1 MRRTVPV
8 AVALLLGCKSE
19 ARVAFPPPRPLSHA
33 AEPRFTDFVGAD
45 ACASCHAA
53 QYAAWRRST
62 HGRAGGRPGPGVVIA
77 PFNGVPI
84 RFADAVVTPVATR
97 GEYRFIVAREGSAP
111 PPPVVFRIDGVVG
124 GGHMVGGGTQ
134 GFVSRFA
141 DGTVRFLPFEFA
153 RREGA
158 GVWFCN
164 TNSRSKRGW
173 IPITRDV
180 RLAECGDWPPV
191 RVLGDVARYANCQA
205 CHGSQIV
212 AAFDTAQRRYDT
224 RFTALSI
231 NCESCHGPA
240 RRHVELARSGE
251 IGRSA
256 DVGMRSLATLDKD
269 ASLEVCFRCHALK
282 DVLQAGYLP
291 GRSLAEYYSL
301 GLPQLGEHPLFPD
314 GRVRTF
320 AYQETQAYSDCYR
333 NGSMKCV
340 DCHDPHTQG
349 YRDVNGMPLP
359 DRVSDGQCTSCHP
372 SKAEHP
378 EAHTHHRAGSAGS
391 RCVAC
396 HMPYLQEPEV
406 GHAIRYGRSDHT
418 IPIPRPAADEAEGVR
433 SACRQCHTA
442 ETPERL
448 DARVHEWYGSL
459 KPPPAAPR
467 GFALTEFF
475 EDSLAPDMPSLRKEV
490 VQRLERLAQSD
501 DLDLRALALASLH
514 LARGEDPRVR
524 RFLAGELERL
534 DSVDDAIRKRWSV
547 ALGFVADGYRQ
558 RGDPARAIATYR
570 KALEIRPH
578 EARVLL
584 NLGLAFADARD
595 FANAIESYR
604 RSLAADPA
612 QPLAHVNRGIALE
625 ALGDTA
631 GGLAEFRRALAVDP
645 SEPLAYFNIGVVGL
659 ARGYGREAMEPL
671 AQAAALDPGLAPA
684 HFALAQGYLLAG
696 DARAATRELMLGL
709 DFDPG
714 NAAARQLLERIER
727 ATGGR

>member
-1 MRRTVPV
+1 MRWFALV
-8 AVALLLGCKSE
+8 LLLGCKGE
-19 ARVAFPPPRPLSHA
+19 GRVSFPPPRPVSRG
-33 AEPRFTDFVGAD
+33 AEPRFADFVGAE

-53 QYAAWRRST
+53 QYAAWRGST
-62 HGRAGGRPGPGVVIA
+62 HGRAGGRPGPGVIIA
-77 PFNGVPI
+77 PFNGAPI
-84 RFADAVVTPVATR
+84 RFADAVVTPVAA
-97 GEYRFIVAREGSAP
+97 GGDYRFIVARDARA
-111 PPPVVFRIDGVVG
+111 PVVLRIDGVVG

-141 DGTVRFLPFEFA
+141 DGTVRFLPFEFV
-153 RREGA
+153 RREGG

-173 IPITRDV
+173 IPITRGV

-212 AAFDTAQRRYDT
+212 VRFDTAQRRYET

-231 NCESCHGPA
+231 NCESCHGPG

-251 IGRSA
+251 IGRSP
-256 DVGMRSLATLDKD
+256 DIGMRSLATLDKD

-282 DVLQAGYLP
+282 DVLESGYLP
-291 GRSLAEYYSL
+291 GQSLTEYYSL
-301 GLPQLGEHPLFPD
+301 GLPQLGEHPLLPD

-340 DCHDPHTQG
+340 DCHDPHSQG
-349 YRDVNGMPLP
+349 YRDVSGMPLP
-359 DRVSDGQCTSCHP
+359 DRFSDAQCTSCHA

-378 EAHTHHRAGSAGS
+378 EAHTHHRAGSAGG

-406 GHAIRYGRSDHT
+406 GHAIRYARSDHT
-418 IPIPRPAADEAEGVR
+418 IPIPRPAADEAEGVK
-433 SACRQCHTA
+433 SACRQCHEA
-442 ETPERL
+442 GTPERL
-448 DARVHEWYGSL
+448 EAQVREWYGTL
-459 KPPPAAPR
+459 KPPAPR

-475 EDSLAPDMPSLRKEV
+475 EDSLAPDTPSLSKDV

-501 DLDLRALALASLH
+501 DLDERALALASLH
-514 LARGEDPRVR
+514 LARGDDARVR
-524 RFLAGELERL
+524 PFLAGALEQLGSL
-534 DSVDDAIRKRWSV
+534 DDPVRKRWSV
-547 ALGFVADGYRQ
+547 ALGFVADRYRQ

-570 KALEIRPH
+570 KALEIRPNG
-578 EARVLL
+578 ARVLL
-584 NLGLAFADARD
+584 NLGLAFADAGD

-604 RSLAADPA
+604 RSLAADAA
-612 QPLAHVNRGIALE
+612 QPLAHVNWGIALE
-625 ALGDTA
+625 ALGDTV
-631 GGLAEFRRALAVDP
+631 GGVAEFRRALAVDP
-645 SEPLAYFNIGVVGL
+645 NEPLAYFNIGVVSL
-659 ARGYGREAMEPL
+659 ARGASREAMEPL
-671 AQAAALDPGLAPA
+671 ARAAALDPGLAPA

-696 DARAATRELMLGL
+696 DARAATLELRLGL

-714 NAAARQLLERIER
+714 NAAARQLLEQIER